1 MPRLSRMPDRPAHD
15 ESPPEELIL
24 PTFRDTLR
32 ALWRGL
38 RVRCPRCGGGHILRG
53 WFGLRER
60 CPTCGLRL
68 ERGEQEDYYLGG
80 MLLNIILAV
89 VTFAVG
95 FLAAILVMWPN
106 VHWEGLE
113 YVLGGAMII
122 LPIALYPVSRVLWLA
137 IDRVI
142 RPRVDRADD

>member
-1 MPRLSRMPDRPAHD
+1 MPEHHD
-15 ESPPEELIL
+15 SAVEHSEELTL
-24 PTFRDTLR
+24 PTLRDTLR

-53 WFGLRER
+53 WFHLAER
-60 CPTCGLRL
+60 CPTCGLQL
-68 ERGEQEDYYLGG
+68 ERGEEEDYYLGG

-89 VTFAVG
+89 LIFGVG
-95 FLAAILVMWPN
+95 FLGALLVMWPD

-113 YVLGGAMII
+113 YVLGGAMIF

-137 IDRVI
+137 IDRIV
-142 RPRVDRADD
+142 RPRVDRAEG